1 MIIVLNL
8 NQAKAVNHIWEQEYK
23 LNRWEISSPPGI
35 SFLEHCSSSS
45 NPIPGVQCPLRK
57 HLFFSKTLPRLR
69 FAVKP
74 KNLNSCQTL
83 ESTRWVRQGGGR
95 RRELGL
101 SFPTIGIS
109 FRVQCPLT
117 PPPLTAIIC
126 SVWTFNSPWGLFG
139 FYHGTTIF
147 VLKGISL
154 LVQSSGFSRALP
166 SLFYTCIPHPESSQC
181 IMSPT
186 LLIFVQVL
194 SYLSTFRTFHTKA

>member
-1 MIIVLNL
+1 MSE
-8 NQAKAVNHIWEQEYK
+8 A
-23 LNRWEISSPPGI
+23 RG
-35 SFLEHCSSSS
+35 
-45 NPIPGVQCPLRK
+45 
-57 HLFFSKTLPRLR
+57 
-69 FAVKP
+69 
-74 KNLNSCQTL
+74 
-83 ESTRWVRQGGGR
+83 
-95 RRELGL
+95 RELGL

-166 SLFYTCIPHPESSQC
+166 SSFYTCIPHNESSQC
-181 IMSPT
+181 IISPT
-186 LLIFVQVL
+186 FLIFVQVL
-194 SYLSTFRTFHTKA
+194 SYLSTFRFFPHSGLTNKNGLLTSIHLLAGKRHFPFPLSLRPPSFLLFLTISLWK

>member
-1 MIIVLNL
+1 MIIMLNL
-8 NQAKAVNHIWEQEYK
+8 YQAKAVNHIWES
-23 LNRWEISSPPGI
+23 ISWTVGRSHLLLAFPSWSTAAAAAATP
-35 SFLEHCSSSS
+35 FLECNALSANICSA
-45 NPIPGVQCPLRK
+45 PR
-57 HLFFSKTLPRLR
+57 LPRLR

-74 KNLNSCQTL
+74 KNLDSCQTL

-166 SLFYTCIPHPESSQC
+166 SSFYTCIPHP
-181 IMSPT
+181 
-186 LLIFVQVL
+186 
-194 SYLSTFRTFHTKA
+194 